1 MRLSLTIFVI
11 IFILSGSRVVLAIG
25 LPKDLSKEPP
35 KIYSLN
41 IHQTSRHEALIEFA
55 SASPYEILF
64 RSGAIPT
71 DRIKEITGEY
81 TLKEAL
87 DILLAKTNL
96 MYNLEGKQIRISLS
110 PKKVAV
116 LPKVTVLGY
125 LRDASTRISQDED
138 SQDKFPLYQ
147 LPLSIQSVS
156 REYIEDVQA
165 QDVDDIIAYIEGVEY
180 YERAGG
186 ANPAYYSR
194 GILTVFS
201 IDGKFYR
208 RSTLEL
214 DPAILDRVDIIQGS
228 SANYYFPGGILN
240 FVTKKPLVKSQAEIL
255 LATGSEDF
263 YRTVID
269 LNIAFKNGKQQAVR
283 VIALAEKA
291 GHIKDFVFSHK
302 YGIFPSLDYEFSNE
316 SQLLVSVYHQ
326 VDHKYPNRFTI
337 HEDVIDE
344 RIPREQTLGAPWSE
358 ARIKNS
364 ILSIDYTNI
373 RWKDWQISTGANINY
388 ENTNYNVTA
397 LIPFTPDQQQGLL
410 AYLDGFSIPAPFRD
424 GFATLGYIY
433 QKDAFIKTRG
443 LDFSAERSFTIA
455 EIPALIRVGVDYQRF
470 HNHGPNYALT
480 SVPNPDFPVGL
491 AFNIYD
497 TNYYQLEQPSTPNSV
512 GVSDQITDFWGI
524 SFSNRFYMTDDITL
538 HTDLRYEDMQFEVI
552 NTAYPTQESGSVR
565 HRFLGHYKEWTPKI
579 GVNVSLAD
587 TFSSH
592 LSYSRSFT
600 HQPIPHAEQL
610 SAGPLLEADFVG
622 PIKNNQLEWA
632 FKKTWLDGGLS
643 SSLTFYRM
651 NRYNII
657 TVLPF
662 EIENSAIEFENVTAD
677 NQISEGVSVNVN
689 GNVGDNTNIIANMS
703 YNKNTK
709 SVQIYNGASANIAD
723 FAFLEPT
730 NDRDI
735 KYYGTAKNVANF
747 WFNHEVKSGVFKNF
761 RFGVGVKYIGT
772 RFADDANDLV
782 LPSYTKTDISVA
794 YKGFSDMT
802 LSFSIRNLFDKY
814 YYKSSM
820 GFAQFIE
827 EGDPR
832 SFRLSLRST
841 WGF

>member
-1 MRLSLTIFVI
+1 M
-11 IFILSGSRVVLAIG
+11 AIG
-25 LPKDLSKEPP
+25 LPKDLPI
-35 KIYSLN
+35 IYSLN
-41 IHQTSRHEALIEFA
+41 INQTSRHEALIEFA
-55 SASPYEILF
+55 SISLYEILF
-64 RSGAIPT
+64 SSGAIPT

-87 DILLAKTNL
+87 DLLLDKTNL
-96 MYNLEGKQIRISLS
+96 VYSLEGKQIRISS
-110 PKKVAV
+110 DPAKVAV

-165 QDVDDIIAYIEGVEY
+165 QDIDDIIAYIEGVEY
-180 YERAGG
+180 YERSGG

-201 IDGKFYR
+201 VDGKFYR

-228 SANYYFPGGILN
+228 SANYYYPGGIVNL
-240 FVTKKPLVKSQAEIL
+240 VTKKPLAKSQAEIL

-269 LNIAFKNGKQQAVR
+269 LNIASQNGKQQAIR

-291 GHIKDFVFSHK
+291 GHVKDFVYSHK
-302 YGIFPSLDYEFSNE
+302 YGIFPSVDYEFPNE

-326 VDHKYPNRFTI
+326 GDHKYPNRFTL
-337 HEDVIDE
+337 HKDVISE
-344 RIPREQTLGAPWSE
+344 RLSREQTLGAPWSE
-358 ARIKNS
+358 VRIKNS

-373 RWKDWQISTGANINY
+373 HWKDWQISTGANINY

-410 AYLDGFSIPAPFRD
+410 AYLDAFSIPVPFRD
-424 GFATLGYIY
+424 SFAALAYAY
-433 QKDAFIKTRG
+433 QKDSYIKTRG

-455 EIPALIRVGVDYQRF
+455 KMPALMRVGVDYQRF
-470 HNHGPNYALT
+470 DNHGPNYALT
-480 SVPNPDFPVGL
+480 AVLNPDFPGGS
-491 AFNIYD
+491 AFNSYD
-497 TNYYQLEQPSTPNSV
+497 AIYYQVEQPSTPNLL
-512 GVSDQITDFWGI
+512 GVSDQVTDFWGI
-524 SFSNRFYMTDDITL
+524 NFSNSLYITDDITL
-538 HTDLRYEDMQFEVI
+538 HTDFRYEDMQFEALKTVYA
-552 NTAYPTQESGSVR
+552 NEESGLVQY
-565 HRFLGHYKEWTPKI
+565 RFLGHYKEWTPKI
-579 GVNVSLAD
+579 GVNVSLTD

-592 LSYSRSFT
+592 ISYSRSFT
-600 HQPIPHAEQL
+600 HQPIPRADQL
-610 SAGPLLEADFVG
+610 SSGALVEANFVD

-632 FKKTWLDGGLS
+632 FKKTWFESGLC

-651 NRYNII
+651 NRYNIL
-657 TVLPF
+657 TLLPL
-662 EIENSAIEFENVTAD
+662 EEGNSATEFKSVPAD
-677 NQISEGVSVNVN
+677 DQMSEGVSINVN
-689 GNVGDNTNIIANMS
+689 GNVGGNTNLIANVS

-709 SVQIYNGASANIAD
+709 SVQNYTNPSGNTPN
-723 FAFLEPT
+723 FVTLEL
-730 NDRDI
+730 RDDSDAR
-735 KYYGTAKNVANF
+735 YYGTAKNVANF
-747 WFNHEVKSGVFKNF
+747 WINHEIKDGVLSGF

-772 RFADDANDLV
+772 RFADDANELV
-782 LPSYTKTDISVA
+782 LPSYIKTDISIV